1 MQRAGIQQRGANGSV
16 QFEKNGGSI
25 SPTKPDG
32 SRTLTSGYGSGSV
45 SPLAASPRVKK
56 FDGMSPEQFGKSA
69 AARQGRG
76 NAFTRSASPAAT
88 AMGPAQ
94 KALADFNA
102 ANPNVRTQS
111 EIDGIGAK
119 YQINRDK
126 LTTIQAQKQVA
137 NHAAQSAAM
146 RVKEAAAPPLTAAEN
161 LAEQIRP
168 GILNENRA
176 RAAGP
181 PRAVSPGSPP
191 LANATGQTGNLL
203 TKLTMPRPSLAP
215 LLSSSTPPP
224 LSPLRPPTPS
234 WESLPTGIGARAAG
248 GPVQGGQPYL
258 VGEQG
263 PEIVVPAQ
271 NGTVIPN
278 KAISPSRLG
287 RDKAMAYP
295 PAGYPDHGLAPAAGQ
310 VRHRPM
316 ATNNDWRS
324 PTRPVKASRPSLLA
338 SR

>member
-126 LTTIQAQKQVA
+126 LANIRAQKQV
-137 NHAAQSAAM
+137 NNYAAQSDAM
-146 RVKEAAAPPLTAAEN
+146 RAHEAAAPPRTAAENIAEQVRPGVLNENLAREAEQAKSLRVKNFTAAPSPRTDAEN

-168 GILNENRA
+168 GVLNENRA
-176 RAAGP
+176 REAGT
-181 PRAVSPGSPP
+181 PRAISPGSPP
-191 LANATGQTGNLL
+191 LANAAGQAAPIARPPLAAATGQPSSFLP
-203 TKLTMPRPSLAP
+203 KLTQPSPSLAP
-215 LLSSSTPPP
+215 LLTSPPQP
-224 LSPLRPPTPS
+224 L
-234 WESLPTGIGARAAG
+234 IAGARAKG
-248 GPVQGGQPYL
+248 GPVEKGKAYL
-258 VGEQG
+258 VGEKG
-263 PEIVVPAQ
+263 PEIVIPKQ

-278 KAISPSRLG
+278 HAI
-287 RDKAMAYP
+287 K
-295 PAGYPDHGLAPAAGQ
+295 
-310 VRHRPM
+310 
-316 ATNNDWRS
+316 
-324 PTRPVKASRPSLLA
+324 PSLLVG
-338 SR
+338 R